1 MRVDVGVPFV
11 DLAPI
16 HASLRPRLV
25 RDLERL
31 IDDGAFTNGPEV
43 ALFEREFATFC
54 GAAFCVGVSSGL
66 DALRLALLAAGI
78 EPGDEVILPSMTF
91 AATAE
96 AVLQAGGTPV
106 FVDSSEDDWNID
118 CDAAASVVA
127 ARTRFLLPVHLY
139 GQLADLARLGELA
152 AQRDLTIVEDACQA
166 HGARRGGLGAGA
178 VGRASAFSFYPGKN
192 LGAMGDAGAL
202 VTDDAAVAA
211 GARSLREHG
220 QCERYLHERVGYT
233 ARLDTIQALVL
244 SHKLRL
250 LRGWNRQRRVL
261 ARRYLAGLSGLDGV
275 QLPPV
280 PSGSEPVWHLFVI
293 RVAGPDELAVF
304 LTGRGIASGRHY
316 PLPLHLAPAYR
327 GYGPPAGSLPV
338 AEAIARECISLPLFP
353 GMTGTQVDQVI
364 DAVREFVR
372 RG

>member
-66 DALRLALLAAGI
+66 DALRLALLAAEI
-78 EPGDEVILPSMTF
+78 EPGDEVILPAMTF

-304 LTGRGIASGRHY
+304 LTGRGIATGRHY